1 MDLTPQQQ
9 RYLDVM
15 TPVAGAQ
22 MADVRTVVA
31 AMAFRA
37 ADDEALV
44 EAFMRINE
52 TSPNLSATMFG
63 LGLAVGHAAE
73 FDLRSGPATIDLR
86 PARPSINPRSSAPIT
101 GGAERQPL
109 VPAQRIA
116 VEPVLV

>member
-1 MDLTPQQQ
+1 MDITPQQQ
-9 RYLDVM
+9 QYLDVIA
-15 TPVAGAQ
+15 PVAGAQ

-44 EAFMRINE
+44 EAFVRIND
-52 TSPNLSATMFG
+52 TSPNLTATMFG

-86 PARPSINPRSSAPIT
+86 PARPSVSPRSSAPIS
-101 GGAERQPL
+101 GSAERMPL

-116 VEPVLV
+116 VEPARV